1 MLLRLLFIW
10 RSPPLLQHDSYVEYI
25 SSLPIIPHPEVFGMH
40 ANADITK
47 DQQETNLLF
56 ESILLTQVSCIY
68 LTTCRSAT
76 CTCTYM
82 PNLLQVCFLEFMFP
96 VMLYIPASLH
106 GLRFSFLRFL
116 APICR
121 MHDGSYLITCT
132 AFLFLTAH
140 STQHCQPLKLA

>member
-1 MLLRLLFIW
+1 MCLACTVSVYEMFCCSKHIYSYIHVRVYMLLRLLFIW
-10 RSPPLLQHDSYVEYI
+10 KSPPLLQHDSYVEYI

-76 CTCTYM
+76 CIYM

-96 VMLYIPASLH
+96 VMLYQ
-106 GLRFSFLRFL
+106 L
-116 APICR
+116 AC
-121 MHDGSYLITCT
+121 MV
-132 AFLFLTAH
+132 
-140 STQHCQPLKLA
+140 